1 MRVAIL
7 ALCLSCCAAAAAEE
21 RTAAEVEL
29 VGTVERQ
36 LRKLIQ
42 VAELRRDL
50 EFAESEVILALE
62 VAREST
68 YLLGELERLQTSLD
82 RAARHSKLRGRYL
95 GDRSGYLGGKS
106 REVHERIS
114 LALAEAALSV
124 KAAAPER
131 YQRYLELL
139 RRNYPSEA
147 ANALLGIAF
156 YEPLKRWVSR
166 EEAAV
171 LRAGGDYYRGEL
183 LPPERVA
190 ELNRQHAT
198 WEDPWVLSDEVHE
211 LRTTVPLRQA
221 NQILGFISAYR
232 AYVLERFGDGWAFQ
246 APRGK
251 LPVIVTRTRA
261 ELHEQMRLAVRD
273 RPGLRGLRPQSVG
286 VAFYLH
292 TGGSLDPCFVT
303 YEGMDATGK
312 TFTIAWDDF
321 DQLLLP
327 LAHEVAHQIAFEY
340 SKFAARP
347 RRSIRYHYWAVE
359 GIANFLAQHAW
370 NGSEWILNR
379 KRVISWGES
388 NGENPF
394 SYCQRMRS
402 ELPPLKQ
409 FMKISV
415 RDFLEPGNYQ
425 IATTVVYFLL
435 KGEGGKYRARFL
447 DMLEAVHQVRDE
459 RRSFAK
465 AFEGVDLDTLQAEW
479 ERFLEELTF
488 AE

>member
-7 ALCLSCCAAAAAEE
+7 ALCLSCAVAAAEE

-36 LRKLIQ
+36 LRKLIR

-62 VAREST
+62 VASESA
-68 YLLGELERLQTSLD
+68 YLLGELERLQTTLD

-95 GDRSGYLGGKS
+95 GDRSGYLGDKS

-114 LALAEAALSV
+114 LALAEAARSV
-124 KAAAPER
+124 EAVAPER

-139 RRNYPSEA
+139 RRSYPSEA

-156 YEPLKRWVSR
+156 YEPLKRWVSG
-166 EEAAV
+166 EDAAV
-171 LRAGGDYYRGEL
+171 LRAGGDYYGGEL
-183 LPPERVA
+183 LSPERVA
-190 ELNRQHAT
+190 ELNRQHAS

-221 NQILGFISAYR
+221 NQILGFIGAYR
-232 AYVLERFGDGWAFQ
+232 AYVLERFGDRWEFRP
-246 APRGK
+246 PRGK

-303 YEGMDATGK
+303 YEGLDATGK

-321 DQLLLP
+321 EQLLLP

-340 SKFAARP
+340 SKFAAQ
-347 RRSIRYHYWAVE
+347 RRSIRHHYWAVE
-359 GIANFLAQHAW
+359 GVANFLAQHAW
-370 NGSEWILNR
+370 NGREWILNR
-379 KRVISWGES
+379 KRVIAWGDS

-394 SYCQRMRS
+394 SYCQRMRG
-402 ELPPLKQ
+402 ELPPLKT
-409 FMKISV
+409 FMKTSV
-415 RDFLEPGNYQ
+415 SEFLQPGNYQ
-425 IATTVVYFLL
+425 IATTLVYFLL

-459 RRSFAK
+459 RRSFSK

-479 ERFLEELTF
+479 ERFLQELTF